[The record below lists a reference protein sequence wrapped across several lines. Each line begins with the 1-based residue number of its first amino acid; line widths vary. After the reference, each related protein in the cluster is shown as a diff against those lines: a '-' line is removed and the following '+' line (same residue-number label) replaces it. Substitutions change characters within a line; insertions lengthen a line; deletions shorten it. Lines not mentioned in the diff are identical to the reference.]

1 MPGRTC
7 AIAVEGI
14 EVFAY
19 HGVLPEEKERGQR
32 FLIDVRLELAGV
44 PGRDELEDTVDYARV
59 AGDAARLAADTR
71 FDLIETLAGRI
82 ADRVME
88 DPRILH
94 ASITVCK
101 PDAPMPVRAAGVRV
115 TVRAGRRA
123 DGREEGGV

>member
-44 PGRDELEDTVDYARV
+44 PDRDELEDTVDYARV

-71 FDLIETLAGRI
+71 FDLVETLAGTI
-82 ADRVME
+82 ADHIVGAARF
-88 DPRILH
+88 RNGLQ
-94 ASITVCK
+94 AGRA
-101 PDAPMPVRAAGVRV
+101 DA
-115 TVRAGRRA
+115 RAGRWRPG
-123 DGREEGGV
+123 DRERRQARR

>member
-44 PGRDELEDTVDYARV
+44 PDRDELEDTVDYARV

-71 FDLIETLAGRI
+71 FDLVETLAGTI
-82 ADRVME
+82 ADHIVE
-88 DPRILH
+88 DPRVLH
-94 ASITVCK
+94 VSVTVCK
-101 PDAPMPVRAAGVRV
+101 PDAPMPVRAGGVRV
-115 TVRAGRRA
+115 TVSAGRRV
-123 DGREEGGV
+123 DDRGEGGV